1 MKIYVFTTILVVVL
15 GLAAAGYYEPDDYK
29 SFVDRRT
36 SRVPRST
43 LYTHC
48 RYQSCTID
56 EDCRGCCTNGG
67 LSYCSS
73 AITLICT
80 AFVHSSPTSE
90 EEGLEQLARFR
101 RAPKSNSCN
110 DRLCRI
116 ECKSRHPSYSGRC
129 INGQCDCS

>member
-29 SFVDRRT
+29 SCKFYFTDNCLTVLLIQYFIVVDRRT

-48 RYQSCTID
+48 RYQSSTID

-73 AITLICT
+73 AIT
-80 AFVHSSPTSE
+80 
-90 EEGLEQLARFR
+90 
-101 RAPKSNSCN
+101 
-110 DRLCRI
+110 
-116 ECKSRHPSYSGRC
+116 CKC
-129 INGQCDCS
+129 W